1 MSAVLNHY
9 NDRDGQYFDGEY
21 SRLKV
26 WEEYSG
32 AEGQDEEEKNIS
44 ADRSVLKASA
54 IWQTMKALEEVER
67 PEMESGWKNF
77 VSAMNLAWKTG
88 TSFGFRDAWAV
99 GVNPEYV
106 IGVWVGNADGEGR
119 PGLVGV
125 RAAAPVLFEVA
136 GLLPVNRH
144 FYEPAEEMKEV
155 VVCHRSGYRASAYCE
170 ETDTIRVCAAGSR
183 TQVCPYH
190 RLVNLDATGKW
201 QVTSDCEPV
210 HRIRIQPWF
219 VLPPVQ
225 EWYYCRT
232 HTGYRRLPPY
242 RPDCHPQGEEMM
254 EMIYPQRGTRVFIP
268 RDFGGKPGRVVLEA
282 VHRSVKV
289 RIYWYVDEQFLGV
302 THSIHQQEVW
312 LKEGRHTLTLMDE
325 EGHILQQVFRV
336 VGKEIPGGG

>member
-1 MSAVLNHY
+1 MT
-9 NDRDGQYFDGEY
+9 Q
-21 SRLKV
+21 
-26 WEEYSG
+26 
-32 AEGQDEEEKNIS
+32 
-44 ADRSVLKASA
+44 
-54 IWQTMKALEEVER
+54 
-67 PEMESGWKNF
+67 
-77 VSAMNLAWKTG
+77 AWKTG

-99 GVNPEYV
+99 GVNPEHV

-225 EWYYCRT
+225 E
-232 HTGYRRLPPY
+232 LS
-242 RPDCHPQGEEMM
+242 
-254 EMIYPQRGTRVFIP
+254 
-268 RDFGGKPGRVVLEA
+268 L
-282 VHRSVKV
+282 
-289 RIYWYVDEQFLGV
+289 
-302 THSIHQQEVW
+302 IH
-312 LKEGRHTLTLMDE
+312 
-325 EGHILQQVFRV
+325 I
-336 VGKEIPGGG
+336 

>member
-1 MSAVLNHY
+1 ML
-9 NDRDGQYFDGEY
+9 
-21 SRLKV
+21 
-26 WEEYSG
+26 
-32 AEGQDEEEKNIS
+32 
-44 ADRSVLKASA
+44 
-54 IWQTMKALEEVER
+54 
-67 PEMESGWKNF
+67 PENGRG
-77 VSAMNLAWKTG
+77 L
-88 TSFGFRDAWAV
+88 RI
-99 GVNPEYV
+99 VN
-106 IGVWVGNADGEGR
+106 
-119 PGLVGV
+119 
-125 RAAAPVLFEVA
+125 
-136 GLLPVNRH
+136 
-144 FYEPAEEMKEV
+144 
-155 VVCHRSGYRASAYCE
+155 
-170 ETDTIRVCAAGSR
+170 
-183 TQVCPYH
+183 
-190 RLVNLDATGKW
+190 
-201 QVTSDCEPV
+201 
-210 HRIRIQPWF
+210 RIRIQPWF

-282 VHRSVKV
+282 VHRSVKA

>member
-119 PGLVGV
+119 PGLIGV
-125 RAAAPVLFEVA
+125 RAAAPILFEVA
-136 GLLPVNRH
+136 SLVRTDAR
-144 FYEPAEEMKEV
+144 FYMPKEELSAIA
-155 VVCHRSGYRASAYCE
+155 VCRKSGYRASSICP
-170 ETDTIRVCAAGSR
+170 ETDTVYVARAGEK
-183 TQVCPYH
+183 TEVCPYH
-190 RLVNLDATGKW
+190 RLVNLDRTGKYR
-201 QVTSDCEPV
+201 VDSECESV
-210 HRIRIQPWF
+210 SRMKIEPWF
-219 VLPPVQ
+219 VLSPVQ
-225 EWYYCRT
+225 EWYYART
-232 HTGYRRLPPY
+232 HSDYKKLPPY
-242 RPDCHPQGEEMM
+242 RADCQRGQDDVM
-254 EMIYPQRGTRVFIP
+254 EMIYPQRGLRVFIP
-268 RDFGGKPGRVVLEA
+268 KDLGGVVRGVVFEMA
-282 VHRSVKV
+282 HREPSTLV
-289 RIYWYVDEQFLGV
+289 YWHIDDQFLG
-302 THSIHQQEVW
+302 TTRYHHQLEVNVAP
-312 LKEGRHTLTLMDE
+312 GRHTLYLVDAK
-325 EGHILQQVFRV
+325 GNSLRQSFV
-336 VGKEIPGGG
+336 VVDGEKDYK

>member
-1 MSAVLNHY
+1 M
-9 NDRDGQYFDGEY
+9 
-21 SRLKV
+21 
-26 WEEYSG
+26 
-32 AEGQDEEEKNIS
+32 
-44 ADRSVLKASA
+44 
-54 IWQTMKALEEVER
+54 
-67 PEMESGWKNF
+67 
-77 VSAMNLAWKTG
+77 
-88 TSFGFRDAWAV
+88 
-99 GVNPEYV
+99 

-201 QVTSDCEPV
+201 QVTSDCEPI

-282 VHRSVKV
+282 VHRSVKA